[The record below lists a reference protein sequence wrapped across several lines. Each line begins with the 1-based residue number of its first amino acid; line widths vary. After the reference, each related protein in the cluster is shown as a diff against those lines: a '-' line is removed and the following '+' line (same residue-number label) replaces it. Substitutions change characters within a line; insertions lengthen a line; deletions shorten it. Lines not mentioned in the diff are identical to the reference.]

1 MGRQVTGLEGTITSW
16 GSGNSDW
23 HNHLIATGTAP
34 TNVTVN
40 VEAPEMDTTSIGG
53 PSSNRTYRPMLGS
66 WTVTGES
73 LWPRANAYIGAQGL
87 VTYSSGYTQHV
98 KGWSLNMSWDALD
111 VTEFNASGI
120 LWRSFRPAFR
130 GKFTGSFRGLVDDA
144 TALTLVT
151 PWTNTSAKSMLLK
164 LAENTPNTD
173 NSFSITDA
181 IITRA
186 GIGMPIQAGGLDT
199 LDYNFTV
206 SGAMSCLS
214 SSGDGTSTFG
224 INVLPG
230 STSGLAITMPPYD
243 NSGDGTPNK
252 TMLIKLADGTSDV
265 TLSGT
270 AFLTNIS
277 ITCDVDQ
284 PIRVS
289 WTAQGTG
296 VLTPAYA

>member
-16 GSGNSDW
+16 GSGASDW
-23 HNHLIATGTAP
+23 HSHLIATGTAP

-40 VEAPEMDTTSIGG
+40 VEGPEMDTTSIGG
-53 PSSNRTYRPMLGS
+53 PNSNRTFRNMLAS

-73 LWPRANAYIGAQGL
+73 LWPRANAYVGAQGL

-98 KGWSLNMSWDALD
+98 RGWSLNMAWDALD

-120 LWRSFRPAFR
+120 LWRSFRPSFR

-151 PWTNTSAKSMLLK
+151 PWTNTSAKAMTLK
-164 LAENTPNTD
+164 LSEDTPNTD
-173 NSFSITDA
+173 NSFTIADA

-206 SGAMSCLS
+206 SGAMNCLS
-214 SSGDGTSTFG
+214 SSGDGSSTYG

-230 STSGLAITMPPYD
+230 STTGVAVTMPTYD
-243 NSGDGTPNK
+243 NGTNGVPNK
-252 TMLIKLADGTSDV
+252 TMLIKLADGSSDV
-265 TLSGT
+265 SLSGT
-270 AFLTNIS
+270 AFLTSVN

>member
-16 GSGNSDW
+16 GSGASDW

-53 PSSNRTYRPMLGS
+53 TSVNRGYRPTLGS

-98 KGWSLNMSWDALD
+98 RGWTLNMAWAPLD

-120 LWRSFRPAFR
+120 LWRSFRPSFR
-130 GKFTGSFRGLVDDA
+130 GKFSGSFRGLVDDA

-151 PWTNTSAKSMLLK
+151 PWTNTSSKSMTLK
-164 LAENTPNTD
+164 LAEDGTND
-173 NSFSITDA
+173 NSFTIADA

-186 GIGMPIQAGGLDT
+186 GIGMPIQSGQLST
-199 LDYNFTV
+199 VDYNYTV
-206 SGAMSCLS
+206 NGALTCVS
-214 SSGDGTSTFG
+214 SSGDGSSTFG

-230 STSGLAITMPPYD
+230 STTGVALTYPTYD
-243 NSGDGTPNK
+243 NGTNGVPNK
-252 TMLIKLADGTSDV
+252 TMLIKLADSSSDV

-270 AFLTNIS
+270 AFLTNVS

-284 PIRVS
+284 PIKVS
-289 WTAQGTG
+289 WTAQGSG